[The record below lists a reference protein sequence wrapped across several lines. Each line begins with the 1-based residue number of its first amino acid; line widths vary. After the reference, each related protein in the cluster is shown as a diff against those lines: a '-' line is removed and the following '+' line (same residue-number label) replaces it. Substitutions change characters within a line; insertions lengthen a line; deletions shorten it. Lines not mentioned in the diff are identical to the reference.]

1 MFTLLS
7 VFKKK
12 FTGFDVIVSHND
24 GFMIPR
30 LVGRKSHIKIPQE
43 QANIV
48 ITEVLDWSM
57 VAVIF
62 LIGFLIDSLSFGL
75 CCIADRIL
83 FNIIG
88 FLERN
93 KTLSNCFFQKIFLHW
108 ILTDIFI
115 ELFDNKF
122 MPWWVL
128 FLGCHRLFPKLQTVL
143 PSFSHPHPHFCLD

>member
-1 MFTLLS
+1 
-7 VFKKK
+7 
-12 FTGFDVIVSHND
+12 
-24 GFMIPR
+24 MIPR

-62 LIGFLIDSLSFGL
+62 LISFLIDSLSFGL

-93 KTLSNCFFQKIFLHW
+93 KTLSNCFFQKIFLH
-108 ILTDIFI
+108 
-115 ELFDNKF
+115 
-122 MPWWVL
+122 
-128 FLGCHRLFPKLQTVL
+128 
-143 PSFSHPHPHFCLD
+143 